1 MVRED
6 SPRTP
11 PLRVV
16 LADGS
21 GIFGQGLR
29 LLLELAGA
37 VVEVV
42 VEGVVEGVVGD
53 GVALVAAAL
62 TDGIRRRARFP
73 RKQALR
79 HTEKEALS
87 APRCP
92 R

>member
-42 VEGVVEGVVGD
+42 VEVVVGD

>member
-37 VVEVV
+37 VVEV
-42 VEGVVEGVVGD
+42 VVEGVVGD